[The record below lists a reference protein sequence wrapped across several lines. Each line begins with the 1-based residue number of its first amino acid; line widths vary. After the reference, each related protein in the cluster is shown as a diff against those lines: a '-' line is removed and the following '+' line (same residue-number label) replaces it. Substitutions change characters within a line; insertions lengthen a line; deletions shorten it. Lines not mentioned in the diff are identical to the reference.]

1 MKEPIKNALPIVAAA
16 YGEKFGIHV
25 LFQGKQAKTDGKTII
40 LPVAELNSP
49 EDKAVM
55 WGYLAHEAAHIRYT
69 DFNVVASINH
79 PIKHALLNIVEDI
92 RIELCLAKAYPGTLN
107 TINAV
112 ITYLVENKEIRY
124 PKQDTPVNLLQMMCL
139 LTLRLNCLKQRALT
153 EIQQQVKT
161 SMDKIFPLSFNQF
174 LSKHFEEVPH
184 LTSTQDALN
193 WVNILLLNVM
203 NLPDLTT
210 HDDRTEDHKPNQTST
225 DTPSQSKQQSIPS
238 NKLNSKQSH
247 SDHDSNLGKNQQSES
262 KIMGD
267 ETSIEN
273 NLKSSDR
280 NSDFNHTSHNS
291 TQVNSDSDLDLDNN
305 SQISTRMALEKLAS
319 TIINADPSDIQA
331 DIFSKAANKL
341 NKMAKNSEKRTIIDI
356 GRVEVAK
363 AHNGSGELNQ
373 LKIAQKESSL
383 LRIRLRNWLVA
394 LQQTKPAPK
403 QKGQRLITKRI
414 GLSQAGETRI
424 FEQHINKITPN
435 ADIHLLVDRSS
446 SMNRTTTVNQTISRY
461 CDIANQA
468 ALSLALALEGIVG
481 ISLAVT
487 YFGKAGNHPALTTVL
502 RPNELVTP
510 NASKFYQYANGNT
523 PMAEGI
529 WFAVHDLLKLKG
541 KRKIII
547 IITDGKPSSSEQTIE
562 VINSCIENNFELIG
576 IGIQEDYVKTLFNRS
591 IVIDDPSR
599 LKDSLFSLLQ
609 STLQKH

>member
-69 DFNVVASINH
+69 DFNVVANINH

-112 ITYLVENKEIRY
+112 ITYLIANKEIRY

-139 LTLRLNCLKQRALT
+139 LTLRLHCLKQKALT

-203 NLPDLTT
+203 NLPDLMAY
-210 HDDRTEDHKPNQTST
+210 DDRSEDHKTNKTPT
-225 DTPSQSKQQSIPS
+225 DPQLQSKEQSVPS
-238 NKLNSKQSH
+238 SESHSKQNH
-247 SDHDSNLGKNQQSES
+247 SKQNSNLGKNQQSETN
-262 KIMGD
+262 IIGD
-267 ETSIEN
+267 RTSVEN
-273 NLKSSDR
+273 NRKSSEATCDLN
-280 NSDFNHTSHNS
+280 NSVQNS
-291 TQVNSDSDLDLDNN
+291 TQMYSDSGKDNK
-305 SQISTRMALEKLAS
+305 SQSTTRIALEKIAS
-319 TIINADPSDIQA
+319 SIINADQKDIQE
-331 DIFSKAANKL
+331 DLFSRAANKL

-356 GRVEVAK
+356 GRVEIAK
-363 AHNGSGELNQ
+363 AHNGLTELSQ
-373 LKIAQKESSL
+373 LKLAQKESSL

-403 QKGQRLITKRI
+403 QKGQHLIPRRI

-424 FEQHINKITPN
+424 FEQHINKIAPN

-510 NASKFYQYANGNT
+510 NASKFYQHANGNT

-547 IITDGKPSSSEQTIE
+547 IITDGKPSSTEQTME
-562 VINSCIENNFELIG
+562 VIKTCIDNNFELIG
-576 IGIQEDYVKTLFNRS
+576 IGIREDYVKTLFNRS

-609 STLQKH
+609 STLQKY